1 MKDDCC
7 DIFKVLGVDTRLK
20 ILELLKD
27 SGPLGANNIARIVG
41 VTPAAVSQHLRVM
54 KQAGMVRS
62 ERRGYFIPYEIDKKG
77 LENCCHKLIE
87 VCTCGC
93 GETAPFLTKQLGK
106 CDLKELKKYKGALQ
120 KELDSV
126 REAIEKANQKKK

>member
-27 SGPLGANNIARIVG
+27 RGPLGANNIARIVG
-41 VTPAAVSQHLRVM
+41 VTPAAVSQHLRVL

-62 ERRGYFIPYEIDKKG
+62 ERRGYFIPYEIDEKG
-77 LENCCHKLIE
+77 LETCCHKLIE

-93 GETAPFLTKQLGK
+93 GKTGPFFTKALGR
-106 CDLKELKKYKGALQ
+106 CDLKELKKYKEALQ
-120 KELDSV
+120 QELDSV
-126 REAIEKANQKKK
+126 REAIEKVSRRKS